1 MLKKSMDIIDVYAWT
16 KIYGKILEN
25 CLIDNIYSTETYWL
39 FKIRCTNIGKTFL
52 KIEPGKRIHLS
63 RVEPLSRGIDK
74 LASFLRK
81 HVRGGRIKGV
91 ELPGWERIVYLHIT
105 GRNSDYTLVVE
116 LIPRGFLILLDSNNR
131 ILYAD
136 RFTELRDRV
145 IKRGLEY
152 KLPPGRTDLPK
163 LSRKELVERLSQG
176 RDLVRGI
183 VKGWGLPGYVAEEI
197 LYRAG
202 ILEKKK
208 EKLDTLTI
216 DEANKLILVLHELL
230 AESTINKG
238 YIVRQNN
245 VPVLFTPYRPKL
257 YEEIYDGEIE
267 EFKDFNEAID
277 AYFTH
282 VEKSLAIEKSLSK
295 IRGEIEKLKKSI
307 EEQRRIIDKYREE
320 LDKLEEYMEKLTQNF
335 ALVDKTL
342 KCAQKTRKTHGWE
355 KIPQTCRKVI
365 SYIKDRGIIIVN
377 IEGHPIEVSIKQDVW
392 GNIRAYNMRIGELR
406 KKIKRALDKL
416 EELKKNIEEK
426 REETIRLETR
436 VSRGIRPKLW
446 FEKYHWLITSEGFLV
461 IAGRDAGQNE
471 TIVKKYLSPNDIFL
485 HADIHGAP
493 ATVIKTERRQPSIKS
508 IEEASVL
515 AACYSRAWKEG
526 FGAVDVFWV
535 KGEQVSKRPPSGEY
549 LAKGAFMIYGK
560 KNYLKVKLEIAL
572 GVEELCDPI
581 YGVYQRIIV
590 GPEELIARKSLAYI
604 VLVPGD
610 LKGKELVDKIMFLL
624 RKHVDESNLSVQSK
638 EIEYRIPGP
647 SRIIRTSRG
656 KGTIAETC

>member
-1 MLKKSMDIIDVYAWT
+1 MLKKSMNIIDVYAWT

-39 FKIRCTNIGKTFL
+39 FKIRCMNIGKTFL

-63 RVEPLSRGIDK
+63 RVEPPSKGIDK
-74 LASFLRK
+74 LVSFLRK
-81 HVRGGRIKGV
+81 HIRGGRIKGV
-91 ELPGWERIVYLHIT
+91 ELPGWERIIYIHVT
-105 GRNSDYTLVVE
+105 SRNRSYILVVE
-116 LIPRGFLILLDSNNR
+116 LIPRGFLVLLDDSNR

-136 RFTELRDRV
+136 RFAELRDRA

-152 KLPPGRTDLPK
+152 KLPPGRTELPK
-163 LSRKELVERLSQG
+163 LSKEELVEKLSQG

-202 ILEKKK
+202 LLEKKK
-208 EKLDTLTI
+208 EKPSMLTK
-216 DEANKLILVLHELL
+216 DEANKLITILHELL
-230 AESTINKG
+230 AESIMNKG

-257 YEEIYDGEIE
+257 YEEVYVGEIE

-277 AYFTH
+277 AYFAH
-282 VEKSLAIEKSLSK
+282 VEKSLAIERSLSK
-295 IRGEIEKLKKSI
+295 IRGEIEKLRKSI
-307 EEQRRIIDKYREE
+307 EEQQRIIDKYREE
-320 LDKLEEYMEKLTQNF
+320 LDKLEKYMEKLTQNF
-335 ALVDKTL
+335 ALVDETI

-355 KIPQTCRKVI
+355 KIPQMCGEVVSYRKD
-365 SYIKDRGIIIVN
+365 KGIIIVN
-377 IEGHPIEVSIKQDVW
+377 VGDHPIEVNIKQDVW
-392 GNIRAYNMRIGELR
+392 GNIRTYNMRIGELK

-426 REETIRLETR
+426 EKETIKLETR

-471 TIVKKYLSPNDIFL
+471 TIVRKYLSPNDIFL

-493 ATVIKTERRQPSIKS
+493 ATVIKTEGRQPSIKS
-508 IEEASVL
+508 IEEAAVL
-515 AACYSRAWKEG
+515 AACYSKAWKEG

-560 KNYLKVKLEIAL
+560 KNYLKIELKIAL
-572 GVEELCDPI
+572 GVEEICDPV

-590 GPEELIARKSLAYI
+590 GPEELVAERSLAYV

-610 LKGKELVDKIMFLL
+610 LKGKDLVEKIMFLL
-624 RKHVDESNLSVQSK
+624 RKHIGESNLSVQSG

-656 KGTIAETC
+656 KGTPVETC